1 MMLRARALGWVTAA
15 AMGVLNGAAS
25 AETLHA
31 EYGVSLIGLP
41 IGVANVTAQVTP
53 SSYNVDA
60 HGKLSGL
67 ASLVSDSRGA
77 STGKGAIYGGRIV
90 PASFATT
97 ASNSKMTRTV
107 RMALSNNTV
116 VGVDIAPPF
125 EDKPDR
131 IPLTQHDQQNVVDPV
146 GAFIVPGPSD
156 APATSPAACNRKIP
170 IFDGYTRFDVDLSY
184 VGERTVKA
192 KGYSGPV
199 AICAVRYTPISG
211 HRRDRPATKFMAENR
226 DMEIWLAPVGA
237 TKVLWPFRISVR
249 TMVGMAVAEATT
261 FSVGGE

>member
-97 ASNSKMTRTV
+97 ASNSKMSTATG
-107 RMALSNNTV
+107 ACLIYAS
-116 VGVDIAPPF
+116 
-125 EDKPDR
+125 K
-131 IPLTQHDQQNVVDPV
+131 TQT
-146 GAFIVPGPSD
+146 VPGKSANPSLD
-156 APATSPAACNRKIP
+156 SLNCANPEKSGELIIASCPKASSTTS
-170 IFDGYTRFDVDLSY
+170 
-184 VGERTVKA
+184 
-192 KGYSGPV
+192 
-199 AICAVRYTPISG
+199 
-211 HRRDRPATKFMAENR
+211 MA
-226 DMEIWLAPVGA
+226 
-237 TKVLWPFRISVR
+237 
-249 TMVGMAVAEATT
+249 
-261 FSVGGE
+261 